1 MKTLLALAATLALS
15 LPAVAAEHAHDHT
28 LVTPASAPWQETGL
42 PGVQLALA
50 WGSEEAGDAVW
61 LLRMAPGV
69 ALPAHTHTN
78 DYWGLTVQGNWVHI
92 HEDGSETASAPG
104 DYTRVPGGVLHG
116 DRCDGDIPCIG
127 LLDFDGIRDAIF
139 PN

>member
-15 LPAVAAEHAHDHT
+15 LPAVAADHAHDHT

-61 LLRMAPGV
+61 LLRMAQVSRDPRN
-69 ALPAHTHTN
+69 ATN
-78 DYWGLTVQGNWVHI
+78 DDWG
-92 HEDGSETASAPG
+92 
-104 DYTRVPGGVLHG
+104 
-116 DRCDGDIPCIG
+116 
-127 LLDFDGIRDAIF
+127 
-139 PN
+139 